1 MPDKSTYHGSI
12 GSVDRGSV
20 GVYHGQYDPDKVDVT
35 VTGKDGQQQTA
46 ALTYPEIY
54 ALIGI
59 LQGANMR
66 LKEGCK

>member
-1 MPDKSTYHGSI
+1 MIDKHTYHGSI
-12 GSVDRGSV
+12 GSSGQGQVMVYQGQHSPNKV
-20 GVYHGQYDPDKVDVT
+20 GVT
-35 VTGKDGQQQTA
+35 VMGKDGQQQTA
-46 ALTYPEIY
+46 DLTYPEIY